1 MHGGLKVYRGS
12 PAAARSYVEA
22 DRGRADDYYLGQ
34 GTGLADRYVASPG
47 VGERPGVRR
56 EGTMTGDAY
65 EAWVGGYDPDTGA
78 PKGRVRADA
87 QAVRF
92 VEVVVNGPKSWS
104 LAAVLDPEIAAAYDG
119 AQDRAAEQI
128 IGWLAEHA
136 TTRVGPRGRQVQV
149 PVQEIQAAV
158 VRHYT
163 SRAGDPHRH
172 LHLQVNARVFAEGT
186 WRGLHTVGVRD
197 ALDAIN
203 GIGHA
208 AVMTDPGFRAAL
220 ATHGYT
226 LDHESGEVAELVDYV
241 GPFSARAGQI
251 ARNID
256 RYEAQWRAANPGA
269 EPGPKL
275 RRAWDARAWA
285 DARPD
290 KVIPADGTQLA
301 ARWVEE
307 LTELGFRPD
316 LQVAR
321 PAAVDPVGPL
331 GAGRAVVR
339 PGALDRNAAVEQVL
353 ARQGARRSG
362 WNAADVRGEVEQ
374 LIARTGLV
382 AHAAVRLE
390 LAEDLTARALD
401 ACVPLLTHRDGS
413 PWRGVPEHVRA
424 LTSPAVLEVEADIT
438 TAMIA
443 RAQESPVRA
452 HLEPAA
458 GLDVAQREVVAAL
471 AGTGTLLVVEGA
483 AGAGKTTTLAAA
495 RTALGQQGHRLVVV
509 TPTLKAA
516 TVARRELGSRAFSA
530 AWLAHQYGYRWDD
543 HGVWTRLAPGQRERH
558 RDPQTAKAYAGP
570 APAAA
575 LAAGDLLL
583 VDEAGMLDQDT
594 ARALLTIA
602 DQSGARVALVGDR
615 HQLPAVGR
623 GGVLDLAARWAP
635 LQACLTLDVV
645 HRFSDPQYARIS
657 LAMRTGEPLG
667 TGGKPTS
674 ERRGAATGAASS
686 GVFDAL
692 LARDQI
698 RIYPTQAERTQAL
711 AVLAAASIIGGEHEV
726 LVMAE
731 TREQVASL
739 NGAIRDRLVAA
750 GRVQDTGAI
759 TTQAGERIGVGDRV
773 ATRRNDRALQVA
785 NRDTWTLTAVSDDGT
800 ATLTGSTGQQAVLPP
815 SYVRRHVELAYA
827 STSYGAQG
835 ETISVGHLLLGEHT
849 GAAGAYVGMTR
860 GRDTNIAH
868 LVAPSIE
875 DARAQWVG
883 AFSRDRADLGP
894 AHAARLAAGEADK
907 YAPQRPQAQVLAE
920 VYRAW
925 TTEADLSE
933 RLAATDHLRDQ
944 LAQVVSIRAGSDT
957 QLARLDKAAENAWA
971 VADHARTRADQA
983 AASIKADGGR
993 IAEVLRG
1000 RWDNDYPAA
1009 SAAAETI
1016 RGGSGRFGRHRGDVR
1031 QARAHL
1037 QEWAQTWRPVLPQL
1051 PAGAD
1056 ELAAAMPYTATSALH
1071 QTITSHAQHTAE
1083 QAHPDHRQLAATAQS
1098 ATAAA
1103 HESNQVRSTAAG
1115 SVSRLLDRFGSLA
1128 YTDDPTGRLAETEH
1142 AAAELT
1148 VDLNRARERVGALR
1162 QEPAIRTLTP
1172 GRLQTE
1178 RENWQAKRAEAQEE
1192 TDSHGEWLAATAA
1205 TTTTRVHPE
1214 DRVSA
1219 TPDRGRG
1226 QGIGR

>member
-22 DRGRADDYYLGQ
+22 DRGRADDYYLGE
-34 GTGLADRYVASPG
+34 GTGVAERYVASPG
-47 VGERPGVRR
+47 MGERPGVRPA
-56 EGTMTGDAY
+56 GTLTGDAY
-65 EAWVGGYDPDTGA
+65 EAWVGGYHPDTGA
-78 PKGRVRADA
+78 PKGRLRTDA

-104 LAAVLDPEIAAAYDG
+104 LAAVLHPEIAAAYDG

-220 ATHGYT
+220 AGRGYT
-226 LDHESGEVAELVDYV
+226 LDHESGEISELVAYV
-241 GPFSARAGQI
+241 GPFSARAAQI

-256 RYEAQWRAANPGA
+256 RYEAQWRTANPAGV
-269 EPGPKL
+269 PGPKL
-275 RRAWDARAWA
+275 RRAWDSRAWA

-290 KVIPADGTQLA
+290 KVTPADGTQLL

-307 LTELGFRPD
+307 LTELGYRPD
-316 LQVAR
+316 SQVAR
-321 PAAVDPVGPL
+321 PVAVDPVDP
-331 GAGRAVVR
+331 GAGRAVLR
-339 PGALDRNAAVEQVL
+339 SGALDRDGAVEQVV
-353 ARQGARRSG
+353 ARLGARRSG

-382 AHAAVRLE
+382 AQAAVRLE
-390 LAEDLTARALD
+390 MAEDLTARVLD
-401 ACVPLLTHRDGS
+401 ACVPLLTHRDGT

-424 LTSPAVLEVEADIT
+424 LTSAAVLAVEADIT
-438 TAMIA
+438 TRMIA
-443 RAQESPVRA
+443 RAARAPVPA
-452 HLEPAA
+452 ELEAVLEA
-458 GLDVAQREVVAAL
+458 EVWLDVAQRAVVSAL
-471 AGTGTLLVVEGA
+471 AGTGTLLVVQGA

-495 RTALGQQGHRLVVV
+495 RTALGEQGHRLVVV

-516 TVARRELGSRAFSA
+516 TVAAREIGSRAFSA

-543 HGVWTRLAPGQRERH
+543 HGLWTRLAPGCREGH
-558 RDPQTAKAYAGP
+558 RDPHTAKAYAGP
-570 APAAA
+570 SPQAV

-602 DQSGARVALVGDR
+602 DQAGARVALIGDR

-623 GGVLDLAARWAP
+623 GGVLDLAVRWAP
-635 LQACLTLDVV
+635 PQACLTLDVV
-645 HRFSDPQYARIS
+645 HRFSDPEYARIS

-667 TGGKPTS
+667 TGGQPTG
-674 ERRGAATGAASS
+674 GASG

-692 LARDQI
+692 LARDQL
-698 RIYPTQAERTQAL
+698 RIYPTQAERTHAL
-711 AVLAAASIIGGEHEV
+711 AVLAADSIMRGEDKV
-726 LVMAE
+726 LVMAD
-731 TREQVASL
+731 TREQVGVL

-750 GRVQDTGAI
+750 GRVQDTPAI
-759 TTQAGERIGVGDRV
+759 TTSAGERIGVGDRV

-785 NRDTWTLTAVSDDGT
+785 NRDTWTVTVVADDGT
-800 ATLTGSTGQQAVLPP
+800 ARLTGSTGQQRVLPP
-815 SYVRRHVELAYA
+815 AYVRAQVELAYA
-827 STSYGAQG
+827 TTAYGAQG
-835 ETISVGHLLLGEHT
+835 ETTSAGHLLLGEHT
-849 GAAGAYVGMTR
+849 GAAAAYVGMTR
-860 GRDTNIAH
+860 GRDTNTAH
-868 LVAPSIE
+868 LVAESIE
-875 DARAQWVG
+875 DGRAQWVA
-883 AFSRDRADLGP
+883 AFGRDRADLGP

-907 YAPQRPQAQVLAE
+907 YAPQRPLEQALAD
-920 VYRAW
+920 VYRSW
-925 TTEADLSE
+925 TAEADLSE
-933 RLAATDHLRDQ
+933 RLAATRHLRDQ
-944 LAQVVSIRAGSDT
+944 LAAVVSIRAGSDP
-957 QLARLDKAAENAWA
+957 QLARLDNAADHARRA
-971 VADHARTRADQA
+971 ADHARTRADQVQT
-983 AASIKADGGR
+983 SIKADAGR
-993 IAEVLRG
+993 IADALRR
-1000 RWDNDYPAA
+1000 RWDTDYPSA
-1009 SAAAETI
+1009 SAAAQRI
-1016 RGGSGRFGRHRGDVR
+1016 RGGNGRFGRGRGDLR

-1037 QEWAQTWRPVLPQL
+1037 QDWAQTWRPVLTQL
-1051 PAGAD
+1051 PAGVD
-1056 ELAAAMPYTATSALH
+1056 ELAAAMPYTATSQLH
-1071 QTITSHAQHTAE
+1071 EAITSHAQNTAE
-1083 QAHPDHRQLAATAQS
+1083 YAHPDHRRLRTAAQS

-1103 HESNQVRSTAAG
+1103 HEAHQARSAAAA
-1115 SVSRLLDRFGSLA
+1115 SLSRSLDGFGSLA

-1142 AAAELT
+1142 AITELT
-1148 VDLNRARERVGALR
+1148 AALGRARERVGALR

-1172 GRLQTE
+1172 GRQQSE
-1178 RENWQAKRAEAQEE
+1178 RENWQAERADAQEE
-1192 TDSHGEWLAATAA
+1192 TDRHAQWLAATAA
-1205 TTTTRVHPE
+1205 TTPRRVHHEEP
-1214 DRVSA
+1214 VPPA
-1219 TPDRGRG
+1219 PDRPRG

>member
-22 DRGRADDYYLGQ
+22 DRGRADDYYLAE

-47 VGERPGVRR
+47 LGERPGVRPV
-56 EGTMTGDAY
+56 GTLTGDAY
-65 EAWVGGYDPDTGA
+65 EAWVAGYDPDTGGA
-78 PKGRVRADA
+78 KGRLRADA

-104 LAAVLDPEIAAAYDG
+104 LAAVLHPEIAAAYDA
-119 AQDRAAEQI
+119 AQDRAAVQI

-136 TTRVGPRGRQVQV
+136 TTRLGPRGRQVQV

-197 ALDAIN
+197 GLDAIN

-220 ATHGYT
+220 AARGYT
-226 LDHESGEVAELVDYV
+226 LDHESGEVTELVAYV
-241 GPFSARAGQI
+241 GPFSARAAQI

-275 RRAWDARAWA
+275 RRAWDAHAWA

-290 KVIPADGTQLA
+290 KVIPADGTQLLQ
-301 ARWVEE
+301 RWVEE
-307 LTELGFRPD
+307 LTELGYPD
-316 LQVAR
+316 PQVAL
-321 PAAVDPVGPL
+321 PVAVDPACPL
-331 GAGRAVVR
+331 TGGRAVLR
-339 PGALDRNAAVEQVL
+339 PGALDRDAAVETIV
-353 ARQGARRSG
+353 ARLGARRSG

-382 AHAAVRLE
+382 AQASVRLE
-390 LAEDLTARALD
+390 LAEDLTARALN
-401 ACVPLLTHRDGS
+401 ACAPLLTHRDGT

-424 LTSPAVLEVEADIT
+424 LTSLAVIEVEADIT
-438 TAMIA
+438 SAMIA
-443 RAQESPVRA
+443 RAETSPVRA
-452 HLEPAA
+452 VVEAVA
-458 GLDVAQREVVAAL
+458 WLDVAQREVVAAL
-471 AGTGTLLVVEGA
+471 AGDGALLVVEGA

-495 RTALGQQGHRLVVV
+495 RQALAGQGHRLVVV

-516 TVARRELGSRAFSA
+516 TVAARELGSRAFSA
-530 AWLAHQYGYRWDD
+530 AWLAHQYGYRWDE
-543 HGVWTRLAPGQRERH
+543 HGVWTRLEPGHRGGR
-558 RDPQTAKAYAGP
+558 RDPHTGKAYTGP
-570 APAAA
+570 SPAAV
-575 LAAGDLLL
+575 LRAGDLLV

-602 DQSGARVALVGDR
+602 DQSGARVALIGDR

-623 GGVLDLAARWAP
+623 GGVLDLAVRWARP
-635 LQACLTLDVV
+635 EACLTLDVV

-667 TGGKPTS
+667 TGGEPTG
-674 ERRGAATGAASS
+674 ERRGEASG

-698 RIYPTQAERTQAL
+698 RIYASEVERTQAL
-711 AVLAAASIIGGEHEV
+711 AVLAAVSIIGGEDKV
-726 LVMAE
+726 LAMAQ
-731 TREQVASL
+731 TREEVAAL
-739 NGAIRDRLVAA
+739 NGVIRDRLVAA
-750 GRVQDTGAI
+750 GRVEDTMTI

-785 NRDTWTLTAVSDDGT
+785 NRDTWTLTAVADDGA
-800 ATLTGSTGQQAVLPP
+800 ATVTGSAGQQRVLPP
-815 SYVRRHVELAYA
+815 SYVRQQVELAYA
-827 STSYGAQG
+827 TTSYGAQG
-835 ETISVGHLLLGEHT
+835 ETSSVGHLLLGEHT

-868 LVAPSIE
+868 LVAGSIE
-875 DARAQWVG
+875 DARAQWVA
-883 AFSRDRADLGP
+883 AFGRDRADLGP

-907 YAPQRPQAQVLAE
+907 YAPQRPLEQALAD
-920 VYRAW
+920 VYRSW

-933 RLAATDHLRDQ
+933 RLAATHHLRDQ
-944 LAQVVSIRAGSDT
+944 LAQVVAIRAGSEP
-957 QLARLDKAAENAWA
+957 QLARLDQAADEAW
-971 VADHARTRADQA
+971 VAADRASTRADQVPT
-983 AASIKADGGR
+983 SIKADAGR
-993 IAEVLRG
+993 TAEARRG

-1016 RGGSGRFGRHRGDVR
+1016 RRGSGRFGRHRGDLR

-1037 QEWAQTWRPVLPQL
+1037 QDWTQTWRPVLPQL
-1051 PAGAD
+1051 PAGVD
-1056 ELAAAMPYTATSALH
+1056 ELAAAMPYTATSQLH
-1071 QTITSHAQHTAE
+1071 EAITSHAQDTAE
-1083 QAHPDHRQLAATAQS
+1083 QAHPDHRQLRTAAQQ

-1103 HESNQVRSTAAG
+1103 HESHQARSAAAG
-1115 SVSRLLDRFGSLA
+1115 SLSRRLAGFGNLA

-1142 AAAELT
+1142 AAAELSDQ
-1148 VDLNRARERVGALR
+1148 VRRARERVGALR

-1178 RENWQAKRAEAQEE
+1178 RENWQAQRAEAQEE

-1205 TTTTRVHPE
+1205 TTPSRVHHE
-1214 DRVSA
+1214 ELVSP
-1219 TPDRGRG
+1219 TPDRGPG
-1226 QGIGR
+1226 QAIGR